1 MKIKLLV
8 LFIISLSIVNYTYV
22 LKNKEKIYHIQL
34 KQRADII
41 LNAMELYKEKNGAYP
56 KDLSCCFKL
65 KVSKTKEMEEFL
77 FDNDD
82 SLAFIYMRD
91 AILDDYLLILG
102 DYYPPNLIYIFKT
115 GEFDFNST
123 IISDFG
129 L

>member
-1 MKIKLLV
+1 MKIKLLFL
-8 LFIISLSIVNYTYV
+8 LFISISIGNYMYV
-22 LKNKEKIYHIQL
+22 SKAKEEIYHIQL

-41 LNAMELYKEKNGAYP
+41 LNVMELYKEKFGDYP
-56 KDLSCCFKL
+56 KDLDCCFKL
-65 KVSKTKEMEEFL
+65 KVSKTKEMNEFL
-77 FDNDD
+77 FDKDD
-82 SLAFIYMRD
+82 SLAFVYMRD

-102 DYYPPNLIYIFKT
+102 NYYSPNLIYIFKT

>member
-1 MKIKLLV
+1 MKIKLLFL
-8 LFIISLSIVNYTYV
+8 LFISISIGNYIYV
-22 LKNKEKIYHIQL
+22 EKAKEEIYHIQL

-41 LNAMELYKEKNGAYP
+41 LNAMELYKEKNGDHP
-56 KDLSCCFKL
+56 KDLDCCFKL
-65 KVSKTKEMEEFL
+65 RVSKTKEMYEFP

-82 SLAFIYMRD
+82 TLGFVYMYGYITD
-91 AILDDYLLILG
+91 SYLLILG
-102 DYYPPNLIYIFKT
+102 NYNPPNLIYIFKT